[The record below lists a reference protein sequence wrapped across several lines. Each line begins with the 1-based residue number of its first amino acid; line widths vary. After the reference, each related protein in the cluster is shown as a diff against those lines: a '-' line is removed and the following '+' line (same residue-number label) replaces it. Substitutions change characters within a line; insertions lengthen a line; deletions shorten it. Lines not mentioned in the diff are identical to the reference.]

1 MTLEHPRHLDHRP
14 QSASHGPRVPSFE
27 EAIGTRRIDMT
38 PEPTE
43 PIGDS
48 PDSGRLQTVL
58 LDRVEPTTL
67 LGREVRLGEEP
78 ELTSA
83 LEPVVVLGLK
93 GIFSSLRI

>member
-1 MTLEHPRHLDHRP
+1 
-14 QSASHGPRVPSFE
+14 
-27 EAIGTRRIDMT
+27 MT